1 MTKKNITSSLR
12 RVAILGST
20 GSIGTQA
27 LDIISEHNEIL
38 QVTVLAAG
46 RNADLLIKQ
55 CREYRPQVAI
65 IADESKYRYVSES
78 LSGYDIEV
86 MAGAEAMSEAV
97 KRDDVDVVLTA
108 TVGYS
113 GLAPT
118 VSAIK
123 AGKDIALANKET
135 LVVAGELIERL
146 LAQSDSRIYPV
157 DSEHSAIYQCL
168 VGEDKTNVSK
178 LIITASGGPFR
189 SLSKEDMKRVTVKDA
204 LMHPKWKMGA
214 KITVDSST
222 MINKAF
228 EIIEARW
235 LFGIPAER
243 IEAVVHPQS
252 IIHSMVQ
259 FADGAVKAQ
268 LGVPDMH
275 LPISYALGYARRL
288 PSKRRELSIEDY
300 ASMTFERPD
309 MDRFPCL
316 ALAHHALKSGGT
328 TACVINAANEI
339 AVASFLAGGIGYTDI
354 YDVIAATLDKID
366 IIHGPEYEDYV
377 NVNEQ
382 ARVVAESEV
391 NKKR

>member
-113 GLAPT
+113 GLAHT

-123 AGKDIALANKET
+123 DGKDIALAN
-135 LVVAGELIERL
+135 
-146 LAQSDSRIYPV
+146 
-157 DSEHSAIYQCL
+157 
-168 VGEDKTNVSK
+168 
-178 LIITASGGPFR
+178 
-189 SLSKEDMKRVTVKDA
+189 
-204 LMHPKWKMGA
+204 
-214 KITVDSST
+214 
-222 MINKAF
+222 
-228 EIIEARW
+228 
-235 LFGIPAER
+235 
-243 IEAVVHPQS
+243 
-252 IIHSMVQ
+252 
-259 FADGAVKAQ
+259 
-268 LGVPDMH
+268 
-275 LPISYALGYARRL
+275 
-288 PSKRRELSIEDY
+288 
-300 ASMTFERPD
+300 
-309 MDRFPCL
+309 
-316 ALAHHALKSGGT
+316 
-328 TACVINAANEI
+328 
-339 AVASFLAGGIGYTDI
+339 
-354 YDVIAATLDKID
+354 
-366 IIHGPEYEDYV
+366 
-377 NVNEQ
+377 
-382 ARVVAESEV
+382 
-391 NKKR
+391 